1 MIRWRERTLQTKTA
15 LILTLFTW
23 ISAALIGIASRSAL
37 DLMVHRHID
46 LELNDVAN
54 DFHAILHTENFPFS
68 DTQTGRWNRR
78 LAIHPRHRMFVQV
91 FDQQGLL
98 KWSSITAPNPPPQAN
113 LHVNEHRSIDIY
125 RVLHRPLSLRIA
137 DPSDRSSKTMQN
149 AVLQVGCAM
158 ELARSALQELDSWI
172 LPVAL
177 LLLLGVPPL
186 AWFISDW
193 LLLPLR
199 ELTKETDSIKIQQ
212 DRWITQSGNHDEI
225 DRLAITVNQLLQ
237 RTRDSIQHNE
247 DWIANAAHQ
256 LRGPLAAIMSNIEV
270 CTDRATDNK
279 SQQMLDKVT
288 SECQNLKKIINQ
300 LLLLG
305 ETNSNRKSP
314 LRISVQWDRQVT
326 QTVGFFEALADDK
339 EVSLTLEHVEAA
351 RVEGNPD
358 HLRYIIQ
365 NLLDNA
371 IKYTEPNGH
380 IRVSLRKDHSSNQA
394 ILCVAD
400 TGIGISD
407 EDQKKLGQRFFRC
420 NSGRDPTNT
429 PRGSGLGLSIV
440 LNIIESMQG
449 NFKIKSQLG
458 KGTEI
463 QVSLPLHPHEL
474 INNHNQDDQEPPE
487 AQDNAEPTG
496 YSSGIS
502 SPGLRSG
509 KKVINIAESVLVNAR
524 NKSPNV

>member
-23 ISAALIGIASRSAL
+23 ISAALIGISSRSAL
-37 DLMVHRHID
+37 NLMVHRHID
-46 LELNDVAN
+46 LELNDVAT
-54 DFHAILHTENFPFS
+54 DFHAILNTEAYPFS
-68 DTQTGRWNRR
+68 ETQIGRWNRR

-91 FDQQGLL
+91 FDNQGNL
-98 KWSSITAPNPPPQAN
+98 KWNSITAPTPPPNAD
-113 LHVNEHRSIDIY
+113 LSANEHRSIDIY
-125 RVLHRPLSLRIA
+125 RVLHRPMYLRIRN
-137 DPSDRSSKTMQN
+137 PSDRSSMTMQT

-158 ELARSALQELDSWI
+158 ELANSALQELDSWI

-177 LLLLGVPPL
+177 ALLLCVPPL

-193 LLLPLR
+193 LLFPLR
-199 ELTKETDSIKIQQ
+199 ELTKETDCIKIQQ

-225 DRLAITVNQLLQ
+225 DRLALTVNQLLQ
-237 RTRDSIQHNE
+237 RTRESIQHNE

-270 CTDRATDNK
+270 CADRATDNK

-314 LRISVQWDRQVT
+314 LRINVEWDRQVS
-326 QTVGFFEALADDK
+326 QAVGFFEALAEEK
-339 EVSLTLEHVEAA
+339 GVSLTLDQIETATVK
-351 RVEGNPD
+351 GNPD
-358 HLRYIIQ
+358 HLRYVIQ

-371 IKYTEPNGH
+371 IKYTDSNGH
-380 IRVSLRKDHSSNQA
+380 IRVSLRKDNSSNQA
-394 ILCVAD
+394 VLCVAD

-420 NSGRDPTNT
+420 NSGRDPANT

-449 NFKIKSQLG
+449 NFEVKSQLG
-458 KGTEI
+458 KGTKI
-463 QVSLPLHPHEL
+463 HVSLPLYSSDQNEDD
-474 INNHNQDDQEPPE
+474 QDDQ
-487 AQDNAEPTG
+487 DTSG
-496 YSSGIS
+496 SSDYSSGIS

-509 KKVINIAESVLVNAR
+509 NSVINIAESVLVNAR
-524 NKSPNV
+524 NSSPKV